1 MSRVWRFRT
10 SLILSAMAHVLPSPN
25 RLAQET
31 SPYLQQHA
39 HNPVDWY
46 PWGPEALN
54 RAQAEQKPILVS
66 IGYAACHWCHVMERE
81 AFEDKTVADVM
92 NRHFVCIKV
101 DREERPD
108 VDQIYMDA
116 LHAMGLQGGW
126 PLNVFLTSEAKPFY
140 GGTYFPKE
148 KWSQL
153 LENIGQAYAGE
164 HRQELEQS
172 AERFMEVI
180 GSSELAKYRTQEQG
194 PATASGNSTAPWA
207 PGVAREEAPAGVS
220 EEEFKLL
227 VYNLGVQFDRERGGT
242 NRAPKFPMPSI
253 WRFLLRAHA
262 ISGSPVLLDQTVLT
276 LREMAWGGI
285 YDQAHG
291 GFARYSVDAE
301 WLAPHFE
308 KMLYDNGQLLSL
320 YSEAFQVAPDELFR
334 EVVYDTVEFIRL
346 ELTNAEGGF
355 YSSLD
360 ADSEGEEGKF
370 YVFTKDELRE
380 ILGDEEPL
388 FSDYYNCTA
397 VGNWEHGRNIL
408 HRRQSDAAFAAAHRL
423 MPGVVAELV
432 ASWKQ
437 KIMAVRATRVRP
449 GLDNK
454 ILTGWNALML
464 QGLVDAYRAF
474 AEPEFLVV
482 AERNARFIQ
491 TNLRDGQRLCRTSK
505 NGRPSISGFLEDYAL
520 VIQAYLS
527 LYEVSFAE
535 TWLREAEVLTEYVL
549 QHFFDP
555 TETQFYYTDSS
566 AEPLIAR
573 KKELFDNVI
582 PASNS
587 VMAHNLR
594 RLGRHLEI
602 PRYVDLAAAMLAQ
615 VRHLVV
621 KEPQHLANWASLYAA
636 LLRPGPEIA
645 IIGPEADV
653 FREELS
659 RHFLFDTIIAGT
671 EKRSELPLLKRIKPD
686 ANGRTAVHVC
696 HNQACLAPVYSVA
709 EALAAW

>member
-1 MSRVWRFRT
+1 
-10 SLILSAMAHVLPSPN
+10 MAHALPSTN

-46 PWGPEALN
+46 PWGPEALS
-54 RAQAEQKPILVS
+54 RAQVEQKPILVS

-81 AFEDKTVADVM
+81 SFENAAVAAVM
-92 NRHFVCIKV
+92 NAHFVCIKV

-116 LHAMGLQGGW
+116 VHAMGLQGGW

-140 GGTYFPKE
+140 GGTYFPQGNWVK
-148 KWSQL
+148 L

-164 HRQELEQS
+164 HRAELEQS
-172 AERFMEVI
+172 AERFMQVI
-180 GSSELAKYRTQEQG
+180 GTSELEKYGANSRTAAQETDYS
-194 PATASGNSTAPWA
+194 ALEAI
-207 PGVAREEAPAGVS
+207 GVAPETGPAGVS

-227 VYNLGVQFDRERGGT
+227 VYNLSTKFDRENGGM

-253 WRFLLRAHA
+253 WRFLLRAHV
-262 ISGSPVLLDQTVLT
+262 ISGSRAVLDQAVLT

-291 GFARYSVDAE
+291 GFARYSVDGE

-308 KMLYDNGQLLSL
+308 KMLYDNGQLVSL
-320 YSEAFQVAPDELFR
+320 YSEAFQITQDELFR
-334 EVVYDTVEFIRL
+334 EVVYDTIEFIRL
-346 ELTNAEGGF
+346 ELTNDEGGF

-370 YVFTKDELRE
+370 YVFTKEELRE

-397 VGNWEHGRNIL
+397 LGNWEHGRNIL
-408 HRRQSDAAFAAAHRL
+408 HRRETDEAFGAAHQL
-423 MPGVVAELV
+423 APGVVPELV
-432 ASWKQ
+432 AGWKQ

-449 GLDNK
+449 GLDDK

-464 QGLVDAYRAF
+464 QGLTDAYRAF
-474 AEPEFLVV
+474 AEPEFLAM
-482 AERNARFIQ
+482 AEHNAAFIQ
-491 TNLRDGQRLCRTSK
+491 KNLRQGPRLYRTCKDGRA
-505 NGRPSISGFLEDYAL
+505 SISGFLEDYAM
-520 VIQAYLS
+520 VIQAYIS
-527 LYEVSFAE
+527 LYEVSFNE
-535 TWLREAEVLTEYVL
+535 TWLHEAETLTEYVL
-549 QHFFDP
+549 NQFFDP
-555 TETQFYYTDSS
+555 AETQFFYTDSS

-594 RLGRHLEI
+594 RLGRHLENA
-602 PRYVDLAAAMLAQ
+602 RYVDLASAMLAQ

-621 KEPQHLANWASLYAA
+621 KEPQHLTNWASLYAA
-636 LLRPGPEIA
+636 LLRPGAEVSIF
-645 IIGPEADV
+645 GPEAEF
-653 FREELS
+653 FREELN
-659 RHFLFDTIIAGT
+659 RDFLFDTVVTGT
-671 EKRSELPLLKRIKPD
+671 EKVSELPLLKLLKAD
-686 ANGRTAVHVC
+686 VAGRTAVHVC
-696 HNQACLAPVYSVA
+696 RDHACLAPVHSVA
-709 EALAAW
+709 EARQALVAV

>member
-1 MSRVWRFRT
+1 
-10 SLILSAMAHVLPSPN
+10 MAHASQPTN
-25 RLAQET
+25 RLAEET

-39 HNPVDWY
+39 HNPVNWY
-46 PWGPEALN
+46 PWGPEALS
-54 RAQAEQKPILVS
+54 RARAEQMPILVS

-81 AFEDKTVADVM
+81 SFENETVAAVM
-92 NRHFVCIKV
+92 NKHFVCIKV

-126 PLNVFLTSEAKPFY
+126 PLNVFLTADAKPFY
-140 GGTYFPKE
+140 GGTYFPQGNWVK
-148 KWSQL
+148 L
-153 LENIGQAYAGE
+153 LENIGQAYASE
-164 HRQELEQS
+164 HRSELEQS

-180 GSSELAKYRTQEQG
+180 GTSELQKYSVHNQAVYKESDDL
-194 PATASGNSTAPWA
+194 TALEAM
-207 PGVAREEAPAGVS
+207 GVAPQTGSAGVS

-227 VYNLGVQFDRERGGT
+227 VYNLGLKFDGERGGM

-262 ISGSPVLLDQTVLT
+262 ISGSHTLLDQTVLT

-308 KMLYDNGQLLSL
+308 KMLYDNGQLISL
-320 YSEAFQVAPDELFR
+320 YSEAFQVTQEELFQ
-334 EVVYDTVEFIRL
+334 EVVYDTIEFVRL

-355 YSSLD
+355 YSTLD

-370 YVFTKDELRE
+370 YVFTKAELRA

-388 FSDYYNCTA
+388 FCDYYNCTA
-397 VGNWEHGRNIL
+397 EGNWEHGRNIL
-408 HRRQSDAAFAAAHRL
+408 HRRQTNEAFAAVHQLTPA
-423 MPGVVAELV
+423 VVAELV
-432 ASWKQ
+432 TGWKQ

-464 QGLVDAYRAF
+464 QGLIDAYRAF

-491 TNLRDGQRLCRTSK
+491 ANLRDGRRLNRTCK
-505 NGRPSISGFLEDYAL
+505 NGRASISGFLEDYAL
-520 VIQAYLS
+520 VIQAYIS
-527 LYEVSFAE
+527 LYEVTFTES
-535 TWLREAEVLTEYVL
+535 WLHEAEALTQYVL
-549 QHFFDP
+549 ENFFDP
-555 TETQFYYTDSS
+555 AEAQFFYTDSS
-566 AEPLIAR
+566 AEPLIVR

-594 RLGRHLEI
+594 RIGRHLENAH
-602 PRYVDLAAAMLAQ
+602 YTDLAANMLAQ

-621 KEPQHLANWASLYAA
+621 KEPQHFTNWASLYAA
-636 LLRPGPEIA
+636 LLRPGAELA
-645 IIGPEADV
+645 IIGPKAET

-659 RHFLFDTIIAGT
+659 RQFLFDTVLAGA
-671 EKRSELPLLKRIKPD
+671 KKSSELPLIKLLKP
-686 ANGRTAVHVC
+686 ASEGRTAVHVC
-696 HNQACLAPVYSVA
+696 RNQACLAPVYSAA
-709 EALAAW
+709 EALASL

>member
-1 MSRVWRFRT
+1 
-10 SLILSAMAHVLPSPN
+10 MAHAASHTN
-25 RLAQET
+25 RLTQET

-81 AFEDKTVADVM
+81 SFENEAVAAVM
-92 NRHFVCIKV
+92 NAHFVCIKV

-126 PLNVFLTSEAKPFY
+126 PLNVFLTADAKPFY
-140 GGTYFPKE
+140 GGTYFPQSNWTK
-148 KWSQL
+148 L
-153 LENIGQAYAGE
+153 LTNIGQAYAGE
-164 HRQELEQS
+164 HRHELEQS

-180 GSSELAKYRTQEQG
+180 GQSELAKYGGTNRNAAQE
-194 PATASGNSTAPWA
+194 SNSTALQA
-207 PGVAREEAPAGVS
+207 IGSALETGPADVS
-220 EEEFKLL
+220 DEEFKLL
-227 VYNLGVQFDRERGGT
+227 VYNLSTNFDHERGGM

-262 ISGSPVLLDQTVLT
+262 ISGSRAVLDQAVLT

-285 YDQAHG
+285 YDQVHG
-291 GFARYSVDAE
+291 GFARYSVDGE

-308 KMLYDNGQLLSL
+308 KMLYDNGQLVSL
-320 YSEAFQVAPDELFR
+320 YSEAFQLTHDELFR
-334 EVVYDTVEFIRL
+334 ETVYDTIEFIRL
-346 ELTNAEGGF
+346 ELTNDEGGF

-370 YVFTKDELRE
+370 YVFTKEELRA

-397 VGNWEHGRNIL
+397 AGNWEHGRNIL
-408 HRRQSDAAFAAAHRL
+408 HRRETDEAFAAAHQL
-423 MPGVVAELV
+423 APDVLPELV
-432 ASWKQ
+432 TGWKQ

-449 GLDNK
+449 GLDDK
-454 ILTGWNALML
+454 VLTGWNALML
-464 QGLVDAYRAF
+464 QGLTDAYRAF
-474 AEPEFLVV
+474 GEPEFLVM
-482 AERNARFIQ
+482 AEHNARFIEA
-491 TNLRDGQRLCRTSK
+491 NLRDGARLFRTCK
-505 NGRPSISGFLEDYAL
+505 DGRASISGFLEDYSL

-527 LYEVSFAE
+527 LYEITFAE
-535 TWLREAEVLTEYVL
+535 KWLHEAEVLTEYVL
-549 QHFFDP
+549 SNFFDP
-555 TETQFYYTDSS
+555 AETLFFYTDSS

-587 VMAHNLR
+587 IMAHNLR
-594 RLGRHLEI
+594 RLGRHLEKA
-602 PRYVDLAAAMLAQ
+602 RYTDLAAEMLTQ
-615 VRHLVV
+615 LRHLVV
-621 KEPQHLANWASLYAA
+621 KEPQHLTNWASLYAA
-636 LLRPGPEIA
+636 LLRPGAEIA
-645 IIGPEADV
+645 IQGPAAEE

-659 RHFLFDTIIAGT
+659 RKFLFDTVLAGT
-671 EKRSELPLLKRIKPD
+671 KDASELPLLKLLPTPTD
-686 ANGRTAVHVC
+686 GRTALHVC
-696 HNQACLAPVYSVA
+696 RNYACQAPVYGVA
-709 EALAAW
+709 DALAAL